1 MKTSEKFKRKVLAR
15 WRGLSARGVDPGRA
29 AVEIGV
35 GVADLEMWIL
45 EAASGSP
52 LFVPVYVEDTDV
64 WIAPAC
70 DSCSGR
76 PLTVRYSTTRSL
88 PTPCQRSPFAAS
100 PRRTS

>member
-35 GVADLEMWIL
+35 AVADLEMWIR

-52 LFVPVYVEDTDV
+52 LFVPVYVEGED
-64 WIAPAC
+64 AGGR
-70 DSCSGR
+70 SGVVVELGR
-76 PLTVRYSTTRSL
+76 GVRVLGLSVAEL
-88 PTPCQRSPFAAS
+88 AELA
-100 PRRTS
+100 RRLS